1 MPRYA
6 QNPETGQKFL
16 YDDSR
21 GEWREMSGA
30 EEKIEKMGYAGQAVA
45 AVEGATGIG
54 SIAGIFDE
62 GIAERVAALQAIN
75 PGTSKAALVGSLGL
89 GAAGAAKGAL
99 TASGMA
105 GGRMAQRI
113 QARTAGKGADESMG
127 FRRMPDEMLPA
138 SAQGAGQFV
147 RAGATATIPGRL
159 ATDFLIRVP
168 NQRNLN
174 RLVGRALRLTDDEL
188 RAAGGKIDN
197 QLYGVVQERS
207 HEAFR
212 QVGQRI
218 TKAVDE
224 DEVINMAV
232 KLNQEGYIT
241 NQKLAAMI
249 DDTAGENLMA
259 MRSEMRAAQRQ
270 AGDVQVST
278 MLQNTVDEI
287 DGIIEKG
294 LDEAGDKVAKQL
306 YGDARA
312 RYKLELAIEK
322 GNVLG
327 RDDNV
332 SATLMDT
339 QLRKLFGDSYRAGKR
354 NENVPQD
361 LADALQGVRKAQ
373 GMNLGLPTS
382 GTTERALAAN
392 LLSGLT
398 GGVVGGSLL

>member
-1 MPRYA
+1 MPEYA
-6 QNPETGQKFL
+6 INRKTGEKIL

-21 GEWREMSGA
+21 GEWRQMSGA
-30 EEKIEKMGYAGQAVA
+30 EQKIEQMGYAGQAVA
-45 AVEGATGIG
+45 AVEGATGAG
-54 SIAGIFDE
+54 SVAGIFDE

-75 PGTSKAALVGSLGL
+75 PGTSKAAFAGSLGL
-89 GAAGAAKGAL
+89 GAAGLAKGAL

-113 QARTAGKGADESMG
+113 QARTAGKGADDSMG

-138 SAQGAGQFV
+138 SMSGAGQLV
-147 RAGATATIPGRL
+147 RAGATATIPGKL

-174 RLVGRALRLTDDEL
+174 RLVGRSLRLTDDEL
-188 RAAGGKIDN
+188 MAAGGKIDDT
-197 QLYGVVQERS
+197 LYGVIQDRS

-212 QVGQRI
+212 EVGKRI
-218 TKAVDE
+218 TAAVDE
-224 DEVINMAV
+224 DAVTSLAV
-232 KLNQEGYIT
+232 KLNQEGLIT
-241 NQKLAAMI
+241 NNKLVAMI

-287 DGIIEKG
+287 DDIIETG
-294 LDEAGDKVAKQL
+294 LEAANDKVAKQL
-306 YGDARA
+306 YSDARA
-312 RYKLELAIEK
+312 RYKMELALEK

-327 RDDNV
+327 RDGNV
-332 SATLMDT
+332 SAALMDT
-339 QLRKLFGDSYRAGKR
+339 QLRNLFKDSYRAGTR
-354 NENVPQD
+354 NENVPVAV
-361 LADALQGVRKAQ
+361 ADALQGTRKAQ

-382 GTTERALAAN
+382 GTAERLLAAGAV
-392 LLSGLT
+392 SALT
-398 GGVVGGSLL
+398 GGALGGSL

>member
-1 MPRYA
+1 MPEYA
-6 QNPETGQKFL
+6 INRKTGEKIL

-21 GEWREMSGA
+21 GEWRQMSGA
-30 EEKIEKMGYAGQAVA
+30 EQKIEQMGYAGQAVA
-45 AVEGATGIG
+45 AVEGATGAG
-54 SIAGIFDE
+54 SVAGIFDE

-75 PGTSKAALVGSLGL
+75 PGTSKAALAGSLGL
-89 GAAGAAKGAL
+89 GGAGLAKGAL

-113 QARTAGKGADESMG
+113 QARTAGKPGGDSMG

-138 SAQGAGQFV
+138 SMSGAGQLV

-232 KLNQEGYIT
+232 KLNQEGYLA

-259 MRSEMRAAQRQ
+259 MRSTMREAQRES
-270 AGDVQVST
+270 GDVQVST

-287 DGIIEKG
+287 DGIIEAG
-294 LDEAGDKVAKQL
+294 LDAANDKVAKQL
-306 YGDARA
+306 YSDARA

-327 RDDNV
+327 RDENV

-354 NENVPQD
+354 NENVPKD